1 MRTFLVLAL
10 AGALIPVLPA
20 ADLVWPGLLGP
31 QRDGW
36 VEHFKIP
43 ARWPKQLKKEW
54 SVEVGAG
61 YGTPLVEGQR
71 VYQHARQGEEE
82 VIWCVDLA
90 SGKQIWRKSYKNPF
104 KIGGGGERHG
114 KGPKSCPV
122 MADGRLF
129 TLSITGMIHAWDVE
143 SGSLLWRKDYRGK
156 WEKGNQPN
164 WGVSTSPIVDGERLI
179 VHLGNDGVGALM
191 AFDVKSGR
199 EVWSQ
204 GEHGTSYSSPLLVE
218 IAGVRQVVQWNHE
231 TLAGVESRT
240 GKLLW
245 EYPAPHRSHN
255 QNMPTPV
262 FHKGRILLGGENRGI
277 KCLEPLL
284 KDGKWSVSRLW
295 HQRKVALDMSTAVI
309 NGDHLYG
316 MSHFK
321 MGQIFCLDP
330 RDGTIRWLSEGRIG
344 QNVAFLA
351 LEGHVAALRS
361 NGELRIIAA
370 DPAGYRA
377 RASYR
382 VAPDQTWAPPVL
394 LDRSILIKDLNRLT
408 LRIQRTRE

>member
-1 MRTFLVLAL
+1 MRPFLLLAL
-10 AGALIPVLPA
+10 AVSLIPVLPA
-20 ADLVWPGLLGP
+20 AEVVWPGLLGP

-36 VEHFKIP
+36 AEHFKVP
-43 ARWPKQLKKEW
+43 ARWPKQLKKGW
-54 SVEVGAG
+54 SVEVGTG
-61 YGTPLVEGQR
+61 YGTPLVAGQR

-82 VIWCVDLA
+82 VVWCFDLA
-90 SGKQIWRKSYKNPF
+90 SGKQIWRKSYKNLF

-179 VHLGNDGVGALM
+179 VHLGNDGAGALM

-199 EVWSQ
+199 EVWKQ

-231 TLAGVESRT
+231 TLAGVDSRT

-284 KDGKWSVSRLW
+284 KDGKWSVNRLW

-394 LDRSILIKDLNRLT
+394 LDSRILIKDLNRLT
-408 LRIQRTRE
+408 LWSFGS

>member
-90 SGKQIWRKSYKNPF
+90 TGKQIWRKSYKNPF

-164 WGVSTSPIVDGERLI
+164 WGVSTSPIVDVERLI

-284 KDGKWSVSRLW
+284 KDGKWSVNRLW

-330 RDGTIRWLSEGRIG
+330 RDGTIRWLSEGRVG

-351 LEGHVAALRS
+351 LEGHVAALRA

-370 DPAGYRA
+370 DPAAYRA
-377 RASYR
+377 RAAYR

-394 LDRSILIKDLNRLT
+394 LDSKILIKDLNRLT
-408 LRIQRTRE
+408 LWSFGS

>member
-1 MRTFLVLAL
+1 MRPFLLLAL
-10 AGALIPVLPA
+10 AGSLTPVLPA
-20 ADLVWPGLLGP
+20 AELVWPGLLGP

-36 VEHFKIP
+36 AKHFKVP
-43 ARWPKQLKKEW
+43 ARWPKQLKKDW
-54 SVEVGAG
+54 SVEVGTG
-61 YGTPLVEGQR
+61 YGSPLVEGQR

-82 VIWCVDLA
+82 VVWCFDLA
-90 SGKQIWRKSYKNPF
+90 SGKQIWRKSYNNPF
-104 KIGGGGERHG
+104 KVGGGGERHG

-179 VHLGNDGVGALM
+179 VHLGNDEAGALM

-199 EVWSQ
+199 EVWKQ

-284 KDGKWSVSRLW
+284 KDGKWSVNRLW

-382 VAPDQTWAPPVL
+382 VGPDQTWAPPVL
-394 LDRSILIKDLNRLT
+394 LDSRILIKDLNRLT
-408 LRIQRTRE
+408 LWSFGS

>member
-1 MRTFLVLAL
+1 MRPFLLLAL
-10 AGALIPVLPA
+10 AGSLTPVLPA
-20 ADLVWPGLLGP
+20 AELVWPGLLGP

-36 VEHFKIP
+36 AKHFKVP
-43 ARWPKQLKKEW
+43 ARWPKQLKKDW
-54 SVEVGAG
+54 SVEVGTG

-82 VIWCVDLA
+82 VVWCFDLA
-90 SGKQIWRKSYKNPF
+90 SGKQIWRKSYNNPF
-104 KIGGGGERHG
+104 KVGGGGERHG

-179 VHLGNDGVGALM
+179 VHLGNDEAGALM

-199 EVWSQ
+199 EVWKQ

-284 KDGKWSVSRLW
+284 KDGKWSVNRLW

-382 VAPDQTWAPPVL
+382 VGPDQTWAPPVL
-394 LDRSILIKDLNRLT
+394 LDSRILIKDLNRLT
-408 LRIQRTRE
+408 LWSFGS

>member
-1 MRTFLVLAL
+1 MRPFLLLAL
-10 AGALIPVLPA
+10 AGSLTPVLPA
-20 ADLVWPGLLGP
+20 AELVWPGLLGP
-31 QRDGW
+31 QRDGFAKQ
-36 VEHFKIP
+36 FKVP
-43 ARWPKQLKKEW
+43 ARWPKQLKKDW
-54 SVEVGAG
+54 SVEVGTG

-82 VIWCVDLA
+82 VVWCFDLA
-90 SGKQIWRKSYKNPF
+90 SGKQIWRKSYNNPF
-104 KIGGGGERHG
+104 KVGGGGERHG

-179 VHLGNDGVGALM
+179 VHLGNDEAGALM

-199 EVWSQ
+199 EVWKQ

-284 KDGKWSVSRLW
+284 KDGKWSVNRLW

-394 LDRSILIKDLNRLT
+394 LDSRILIKDLNRLT
-408 LRIQRTRE
+408 LWSFGS

>member
-1 MRTFLVLAL
+1 MRNFLVLAL
-10 AGALIPVLPA
+10 AGAFIPVLPA

-82 VIWCVDLA
+82 VVWCVDLA

-284 KDGKWSVSRLW
+284 KDGKWSVNRLW

-330 RDGTIRWLSEGRIG
+330 RDGTIRWLSEGRVG

-351 LEGHVAALRS
+351 LEGHVAALRA
-361 NGELRIIAA
+361 NGELRMIAA
-370 DPAGYRA
+370 DPAAYRA
-377 RASYR
+377 RAAYR

-394 LDRSILIKDLNRLT
+394 LDSKILIKDLNRLT
-408 LRIQRTRE
+408 LWSVGS

>member
-10 AGALIPVLPA
+10 AGAFIPVLPA

-82 VIWCVDLA
+82 VVWCVDLA

-231 TLAGVESRT
+231 TLAGVDSRT

-284 KDGKWSVSRLW
+284 KDGKWSVNRLW

-351 LEGHVAALRS
+351 LEGHVAALRA

-370 DPAGYRA
+370 DPAAYRA
-377 RASYR
+377 RAAYR

-394 LDRSILIKDLNRLT
+394 LDSKILIKDLNRLT
-408 LRIQRTRE
+408 LWSVGS

>member
-1 MRTFLVLAL
+1 MRIFFVLAL

-129 TLSITGMIHAWDVE
+129 TLSITGIIHAWDVE

-284 KDGKWSVSRLW
+284 KDGKWSVNRLW

-330 RDGTIRWLSEGRIG
+330 RDGTIRWLSEGRVG

-351 LEGHVAALRS
+351 LEGHVAALRA

-370 DPAGYRA
+370 DPAAYRA
-377 RASYR
+377 RAAYR

-394 LDRSILIKDLNRLT
+394 LDSKILIKDLNRLT
-408 LRIQRTRE
+408 LWSFGS

>member
-10 AGALIPVLPA
+10 AGAFIPVLPA

-43 ARWPKQLKKEW
+43 VRWPKQLRKEW

-82 VIWCVDLA
+82 VVWCVDLA

-179 VHLGNDGVGALM
+179 VHLGNDGAGALM

-284 KDGKWSVSRLW
+284 KDGKWSVNRLW

-330 RDGTIRWLSEGRIG
+330 RDGTIRWLSEGRVG

-351 LEGHVAALRS
+351 LEGHVAALRA

-370 DPAGYRA
+370 DPAAYRA
-377 RASYR
+377 RAAYR

-394 LDRSILIKDLNRLT
+394 LDSKILIKDLNRLT
-408 LRIQRTRE
+408 LWSVGS

>member
-1 MRTFLVLAL
+1 MRPFLLLVLAGSL
-10 AGALIPVLPA
+10 TPVLPA
-20 ADLVWPGLLGP
+20 AELVWPGLLGP

-36 VEHFKIP
+36 AKHFEVP
-43 ARWPKQLKKEW
+43 ALWPKQLKKDW
-54 SVEVGAG
+54 SVEVGTG

-82 VIWCVDLA
+82 VVWCFDLA
-90 SGKQIWRKSYKNPF
+90 SGKQIWRKSYNNPF
-104 KIGGGGERHG
+104 KVGGGGECHG

-179 VHLGNDGVGALM
+179 VHLGNDEAGALM

-199 EVWSQ
+199 EVWKQ

-284 KDGKWSVSRLW
+284 KDGKWSVNRLW

-344 QNVAFLA
+344 QNVAFLS

-394 LDRSILIKDLNRLT
+394 LDSRILIKDLNRLT
-408 LRIQRTRE
+408 LWSFGS

>member
-1 MRTFLVLAL
+1 MRPFLLLAL
-10 AGALIPVLPA
+10 AGSLTPVLPA
-20 ADLVWPGLLGP
+20 AELVWPGLLGP
-31 QRDGW
+31 QRDGFAKQ
-36 VEHFKIP
+36 FKVP
-43 ARWPKQLKKEW
+43 ARWPKQLKKDW
-54 SVEVGAG
+54 SVEVGTG

-82 VIWCVDLA
+82 VVWCFDLA
-90 SGKQIWRKSYKNPF
+90 SGKQIWRKSYNNPF
-104 KIGGGGERHG
+104 KVGGGGERHG

-179 VHLGNDGVGALM
+179 VHLGNDEAGALM

-199 EVWSQ
+199 EVWKQ

-284 KDGKWSVSRLW
+284 KDGNWSVNRLW

-394 LDRSILIKDLNRLT
+394 LDRRILIKDLNRLT
-408 LRIQRTRE
+408 LWSFGS

>member
-10 AGALIPVLPA
+10 AGAFIPVLPA

-82 VIWCVDLA
+82 VVWCVDLA

-179 VHLGNDGVGALM
+179 VHLGNDGAGALM

-199 EVWSQ
+199 EVWKQ

-284 KDGKWSVSRLW
+284 KDGKWSVNRLW

-370 DPAGYRA
+370 DPAAYRA
-377 RASYR
+377 RAAYR

-394 LDRSILIKDLNRLT
+394 LDSKILIKDLNRLT
-408 LRIQRTRE
+408 LWSVGS

>member
-82 VIWCVDLA
+82 VVWCVDLA

-284 KDGKWSVSRLW
+284 KDGKWSVNRLW

-330 RDGTIRWLSEGRIG
+330 RDGTIRWLSEGRVG

-370 DPAGYRA
+370 DPASYRA
-377 RASYR
+377 RASYQ

-394 LDRSILIKDLNRLT
+394 LDSKILIKDLNRLT
-408 LRIQRTRE
+408 LWSVGS

>member
-1 MRTFLVLAL
+1 MRIFLVLAL

-90 SGKQIWRKSYKNPF
+90 TGKQIWRKSYKNPF

-284 KDGKWSVSRLW
+284 KDGKWSVNRLW

-330 RDGTIRWLSEGRIG
+330 RDGTIRWLSEGRVG

-351 LEGHVAALRS
+351 LEGHVAALRA

-370 DPAGYRA
+370 DPAAYRA
-377 RASYR
+377 RAAYR

-394 LDRSILIKDLNRLT
+394 LDSKILIKDLNRLT
-408 LRIQRTRE
+408 LWSFGS

>member
-1 MRTFLVLAL
+1 MRPFLLLAL
-10 AGALIPVLPA
+10 AVSLIPVLPA
-20 ADLVWPGLLGP
+20 AEVVWPGLLGP

-36 VEHFKIP
+36 AEHFKVP
-43 ARWPKQLKKEW
+43 ARWPKQLKKGW
-54 SVEVGAG
+54 SVEVGTG
-61 YGTPLVEGQR
+61 YGTPLVAGQR

-82 VIWCVDLA
+82 VVWCFDLA
-90 SGKQIWRKSYKNPF
+90 SGKQIWRKSYKNLF

-179 VHLGNDGVGALM
+179 VHLGNDGAGALM

-284 KDGKWSVSRLW
+284 KDGKWSVNRLW

-344 QNVAFLA
+344 QNVAFLS

-370 DPAGYRA
+370 DPTGYRA

-394 LDRSILIKDLNRLT
+394 LDSRFLIKDLNRLT
-408 LRIQRTRE
+408 LWSFGS

>member
-1 MRTFLVLAL
+1 MRIFFVPAL

-284 KDGKWSVSRLW
+284 KDGKWSVNRLW

-330 RDGTIRWLSEGRIG
+330 RDGTIRWLSEGRVG

-351 LEGHVAALRS
+351 LEGHVAALRA

-370 DPAGYRA
+370 DPAAYRA
-377 RASYR
+377 RAAYR

-394 LDRSILIKDLNRLT
+394 LDSKILIKDLNRLT
-408 LRIQRTRE
+408 LWSFGS

>member
-1 MRTFLVLAL
+1 MKTFLVLAL

-20 ADLVWPGLLGP
+20 ADMVWPGLLGP

-82 VIWCVDLA
+82 VVWCVDLA

-284 KDGKWSVSRLW
+284 KDGKWSVNRLW

-330 RDGTIRWLSEGRIG
+330 RDGTIRWLSEGRVG

-351 LEGHVAALRS
+351 LEGHVAALRA

-370 DPAGYRA
+370 DPAAYRA
-377 RASYR
+377 RAAYR

-394 LDRSILIKDLNRLT
+394 LDSKILIKDLNRLT
-408 LRIQRTRE
+408 LWSVGS

>member
-10 AGALIPVLPA
+10 AGAFIPVLPA

-82 VIWCVDLA
+82 VVWCVDLA

-284 KDGKWSVSRLW
+284 KDGKWSVNRLW

-330 RDGTIRWLSEGRIG
+330 RDGTIRWLSEGRVG

-351 LEGHVAALRS
+351 LEGHVAALRA

-370 DPAGYRA
+370 DPAAYRA
-377 RASYR
+377 RAAYR

-394 LDRSILIKDLNRLT
+394 LDSKILIKDLNRLT
-408 LRIQRTRE
+408 LWSVGS

>member
-1 MRTFLVLAL
+1 MRTFIVLAL

-90 SGKQIWRKSYKNPF
+90 SGKQIWRQSYKNPF

-284 KDGKWSVSRLW
+284 KDGKWSVNRLW

-330 RDGTIRWLSEGRIG
+330 RDGTIRWLSEGRVG

-351 LEGHVAALRS
+351 LEGHVAALRA

-370 DPAGYRA
+370 DPAAYRA
-377 RASYR
+377 RAAYR

-394 LDRSILIKDLNRLT
+394 LDSKILIKDLNRLT
-408 LRIQRTRE
+408 LWSFGS

>member
-10 AGALIPVLPA
+10 AGAFIPVLPA

-43 ARWPKQLKKEW
+43 VRWPKQLKKEW

-82 VIWCVDLA
+82 VVWCVDLA

-284 KDGKWSVSRLW
+284 KDGKWSVNRLW

-330 RDGTIRWLSEGRIG
+330 RDGTIRWLSEGRVG

-351 LEGHVAALRS
+351 LEGHVAALRA

-370 DPAGYRA
+370 DPAAYRA
-377 RASYR
+377 RAAYR

-394 LDRSILIKDLNRLT
+394 LDSKILIKDLNRLT
-408 LRIQRTRE
+408 LWSVGS

>member
-1 MRTFLVLAL
+1 MRIFFVLAL

-71 VYQHARQGEEE
+71 IYQHARQGEEE

-129 TLSITGMIHAWDVE
+129 TLSITGMIHAWDME

-284 KDGKWSVSRLW
+284 KDGKWSVNRLW

-330 RDGTIRWLSEGRIG
+330 RDGTIRWLSEGRVG

-351 LEGHVAALRS
+351 LEGHVAALRA

-370 DPAGYRA
+370 DPAAYRA
-377 RASYR
+377 RAAYR

-394 LDRSILIKDLNRLT
+394 LDSKILIKDLNRLT
-408 LRIQRTRE
+408 LWSFGS

>member
-1 MRTFLVLAL
+1 MRPFLLLAL
-10 AGALIPVLPA
+10 AGSLTPVLPA
-20 ADLVWPGLLGP
+20 AELVWPGLLGP

-36 VEHFKIP
+36 AKHFKVP
-43 ARWPKQLKKEW
+43 ARWPKQLKKDW
-54 SVEVGAG
+54 SVEVGTG
-61 YGTPLVEGQR
+61 YGSPLVEGQR

-82 VIWCVDLA
+82 VVWCFDLA
-90 SGKQIWRKSYKNPF
+90 SGKQIWRKSYNNPF
-104 KIGGGGERHG
+104 KVGGGGERHG

-179 VHLGNDGVGALM
+179 VHLGNDEAGALM

-199 EVWSQ
+199 EVWKQ

-284 KDGKWSVSRLW
+284 KDGKWSVNRLW

-394 LDRSILIKDLNRLT
+394 LDSRILIKDLNRLT
-408 LRIQRTRE
+408 LWSFGS

>member
-1 MRTFLVLAL
+1 MRPFLLLVLAGSL
-10 AGALIPVLPA
+10 TPVLPA
-20 ADLVWPGLLGP
+20 AELVWPGLLGP
-31 QRDGW
+31 QRNGW
-36 VEHFKIP
+36 VDHFKVP
-43 ARWPKQLKKEW
+43 ARWPKQLKKGW
-54 SVEVGAG
+54 SVEVGTG
-61 YGTPLVEGQR
+61 YGTPLVAGKR

-82 VIWCVDLA
+82 VLWCLDLV
-90 SGKQIWRKSYKNPF
+90 SGKRVWRKSYPAPF
-104 KIGGGGERHG
+104 KMGGGGERHG

-122 MADGRLF
+122 LADGRLF
-129 TLSITGMIHAWDVE
+129 TLSITGVIHAWDAE

-156 WEKGNQPN
+156 WEKGNKPN
-164 WGVSTSPIVDGERLI
+164 WGVATSPIVDGDRLI
-179 VHLGNDGVGALM
+179 VHLGNDGAGALM
-191 AFDVKSGR
+191 AFEVKSGR
-199 EVWSQ
+199 EVWKQ

-277 KCLEPLL
+277 KCLEPVR
-284 KDGKWSVSRLW
+284 KDGKWSVNRLW

-330 RDGTIRWLSEGRIG
+330 RDGAIRWLSEGRIG

-351 LEGHVAALRS
+351 LQGHVAALRA

-377 RASYR
+377 RAAYR
-382 VAPDQTWAPPVL
+382 VAPDQSWAPPVL
-394 LDRSILIKDLNRLT
+394 LDSQLLIKDLNRLT
-408 LRIQRTRE
+408 LWSFGR

>member
-71 VYQHARQGEEE
+71 IYQHARQGEEE

-284 KDGKWSVSRLW
+284 KDGKWSVNRLW

-330 RDGTIRWLSEGRIG
+330 RDGTIRWLSEGRVG

-351 LEGHVAALRS
+351 LEGHVAALRA

-370 DPAGYRA
+370 DPAAYRA
-377 RASYR
+377 RAAYR

-394 LDRSILIKDLNRLT
+394 LDSKILIKDLNRLT
-408 LRIQRTRE
+408 LWSFGS

>member
-82 VIWCVDLA
+82 VVWCVDLA

-191 AFDVKSGR
+191 AFDAKSGR

-204 GEHGTSYSSPLLVE
+204 GEHGTAYSSPLLVE

-284 KDGKWSVSRLW
+284 KDGKWSVNRLW

-330 RDGTIRWLSEGRIG
+330 RDGTIRWLSEGRVG

-351 LEGHVAALRS
+351 LEGHVAALRA

-370 DPAGYRA
+370 DPAAYRA
-377 RASYR
+377 RAAYR

-394 LDRSILIKDLNRLT
+394 LDSKILIKDLNRLT
-408 LRIQRTRE
+408 LWSVGS

>member
-1 MRTFLVLAL
+1 MRPFLLLAL
-10 AGALIPVLPA
+10 AGSLTSVLPA
-20 ADLVWPGLLGP
+20 AELVWPGLLGP

-36 VEHFKIP
+36 AKHFKVP
-43 ARWPKQLKKEW
+43 ARWPKQLKKDW
-54 SVEVGAG
+54 SVEVGTG

-82 VIWCVDLA
+82 VVWCFDLA
-90 SGKQIWRKSYKNPF
+90 SGKQIWRKSYNNPF
-104 KIGGGGERHG
+104 KVGGGGERHG

-179 VHLGNDGVGALM
+179 VHLGNDEAGALM

-199 EVWSQ
+199 EVWKQ

-284 KDGKWSVSRLW
+284 KDGKWSVNRLW

-394 LDRSILIKDLNRLT
+394 LDSRILIKDLNRLT
-408 LRIQRTRE
+408 LWSFGS

>member
-284 KDGKWSVSRLW
+284 KDGKWSVNRLW

-330 RDGTIRWLSEGRIG
+330 RDGTIRWLSEGRVG

-351 LEGHVAALRS
+351 LEGHVAALRA

-370 DPAGYRA
+370 DPAAYRA
-377 RASYR
+377 RAAYR

-394 LDRSILIKDLNRLT
+394 LDSKILIKDLNRLT
-408 LRIQRTRE
+408 LWSFGS

>member
-82 VIWCVDLA
+82 VVWCVELA

-284 KDGKWSVSRLW
+284 KDGKWSVNRLW

-330 RDGTIRWLSEGRIG
+330 RDGTIRWLSEGRVG

-351 LEGHVAALRS
+351 LEGHVAALRA

-370 DPAGYRA
+370 DPAAYRA
-377 RASYR
+377 RAAYR

-394 LDRSILIKDLNRLT
+394 LDSKILIKDLNRLT
-408 LRIQRTRE
+408 LWSVGS

>member
-1 MRTFLVLAL
+1 MRPFLLLAL
-10 AGALIPVLPA
+10 AGSLTPVLPA
-20 ADLVWPGLLGP
+20 AELVWPGLLGP
-31 QRDGW
+31 QRDGFAK
-36 VEHFKIP
+36 HFKVP
-43 ARWPKQLKKEW
+43 ARWPKQLKKDW
-54 SVEVGAG
+54 SVEVGTG
-61 YGTPLVEGQR
+61 YGTPLVAGQR

-82 VIWCVDLA
+82 VVWCFDLA

-179 VHLGNDGVGALM
+179 VHLGNDEAGALM

-199 EVWSQ
+199 EVWKQ

-262 FHKGRILLGGENRGI
+262 FYKGRILLGGENRGI

-344 QNVAFLA
+344 QNVAFLS

-370 DPAGYRA
+370 DPTGYRA

-394 LDRSILIKDLNRLT
+394 LDSRILIKDLNRLT
-408 LRIQRTRE
+408 LWSFGS

>member
-10 AGALIPVLPA
+10 AGAFIPVLPA

-43 ARWPKQLKKEW
+43 VRWPKQLKKEW

-82 VIWCVDLA
+82 VVWCVDLA

-179 VHLGNDGVGALM
+179 VHLGNDGAGALM

-199 EVWSQ
+199 EVWKQ

-231 TLAGVESRT
+231 TLAGVDSRT

-284 KDGKWSVSRLW
+284 KGGKWSVNRLW

-330 RDGTIRWLSEGRIG
+330 RDGTIRWLSEGRVG
-344 QNVAFLA
+344 QNVAFLV
-351 LEGHVAALRS
+351 LEGHVAALRA
-361 NGELRIIAA
+361 NGERRIIAA
-370 DPAGYRA
+370 DPAAYRA
-377 RASYR
+377 RAAYR

-394 LDRSILIKDLNRLT
+394 LDSKILIKDLNRLT
-408 LRIQRTRE
+408 LWSVGS

>member
-204 GEHGTSYSSPLLVE
+204 GEHGSSYSSPLLVE

-284 KDGKWSVSRLW
+284 KDGKWSVNRLW

-330 RDGTIRWLSEGRIG
+330 RDGTIRWLSEGRVG

-351 LEGHVAALRS
+351 LEGHVAALRA

-370 DPAGYRA
+370 DPAAYRA
-377 RASYR
+377 RAAYR

-394 LDRSILIKDLNRLT
+394 LDSKILIKDLNRLT
-408 LRIQRTRE
+408 LWSFGS

>member
-1 MRTFLVLAL
+1 MRPFLLLAL
-10 AGALIPVLPA
+10 AGSLPPVLPA
-20 ADLVWPGLLGP
+20 AEVVWPGLLGP

-36 VEHFKIP
+36 AEHFKVP
-43 ARWPKQLKKEW
+43 ARWPKQLKKGW
-54 SVEVGAG
+54 SVEVGTG
-61 YGTPLVEGQR
+61 YGTPLVAGQR

-82 VIWCVDLA
+82 VVWCFDLG
-90 SGKQIWRKSYKNPF
+90 SGKQIWRKSYNSPF
-104 KIGGGGERHG
+104 KVGGGGERHG

-129 TLSITGMIHAWDVE
+129 TLSITGTIHAWEVE

-179 VHLGNDGVGALM
+179 VHLGNDGAGALM

-284 KDGKWSVSRLW
+284 KDGKWSVNRLW

-394 LDRSILIKDLNRLT
+394 LDRRILIKDLNRLT
-408 LRIQRTRE
+408 LWSFGS

>member
-10 AGALIPVLPA
+10 AGAFIPVLPA

-43 ARWPKQLKKEW
+43 VRWPKQLRKEW

-82 VIWCVDLA
+82 VVWCVDLA

-284 KDGKWSVSRLW
+284 KDGKWSVNRLW

-330 RDGTIRWLSEGRIG
+330 RDGTIRWLSEGRVG

-351 LEGHVAALRS
+351 LEGHVAALRA

-370 DPAGYRA
+370 DPAAYRA
-377 RASYR
+377 RAAYR

-394 LDRSILIKDLNRLT
+394 LDSKILIKDLNRLT
-408 LRIQRTRE
+408 LWSVGS

>member
-43 ARWPKQLKKEW
+43 ARWPKHLKKEW

-82 VIWCVDLA
+82 VVWCVDLA

-156 WEKGNQPN
+156 WE
-164 WGVSTSPIVDGERLI
+164 
-179 VHLGNDGVGALM
+179 
-191 AFDVKSGR
+191 
-199 EVWSQ
+199 
-204 GEHGTSYSSPLLVE
+204 
-218 IAGVRQVVQWNHE
+218 
-231 TLAGVESRT
+231 
-240 GKLLW
+240 
-245 EYPAPHRSHN
+245 
-255 QNMPTPV
+255 
-262 FHKGRILLGGENRGI
+262 
-277 KCLEPLL
+277 
-284 KDGKWSVSRLW
+284 
-295 HQRKVALDMSTAVI
+295 
-309 NGDHLYG
+309 
-316 MSHFK
+316 
-321 MGQIFCLDP
+321 
-330 RDGTIRWLSEGRIG
+330 
-344 QNVAFLA
+344 
-351 LEGHVAALRS
+351 
-361 NGELRIIAA
+361 
-370 DPAGYRA
+370 
-377 RASYR
+377 
-382 VAPDQTWAPPVL
+382 
-394 LDRSILIKDLNRLT
+394 
-408 LRIQRTRE
+408 

>member
-1 MRTFLVLAL
+1 MRPFLLLAL
-10 AGALIPVLPA
+10 AVSLIPVLPA
-20 ADLVWPGLLGP
+20 AEVVWPGLLGP

-36 VEHFKIP
+36 AEHFKVP
-43 ARWPKQLKKEW
+43 ARWPKQLKKGW
-54 SVEVGAG
+54 SVEVGTG
-61 YGTPLVEGQR
+61 YGTPLVAGQR

-82 VIWCVDLA
+82 VVWCFDLA

-179 VHLGNDGVGALM
+179 VHLGNDGAGALM

-284 KDGKWSVSRLW
+284 KDGKWSVNRLW

-394 LDRSILIKDLNRLT
+394 LDSRILIKDLNRLT
-408 LRIQRTRE
+408 LWSVGS